1 MKMADVRDRLLAL
14 PNELYNQVLS
24 HLDLVA
30 IKSLRLASQLH
41 AKKCLSPA
49 FLACY
54 QEQETDLTPTSLQ
67 RLRDI
72 TAHPALGP
80 AVKRLTVVA
89 VFHNPSSLL
98 LKIRRLR
105 DPLRGTWN
113 TLLPEIPN
121 ARNKELLEKI
131 GQLYKI
137 MSIRHEQQGQ
147 FSDEIVE
154 ALSHILGNLGSLDVL
169 KLTARV
175 IRPDLDKADQSSS
188 ARGVNWNC
196 LWADCNRLLKIVTTA
211 MSTSQVD
218 VTTLSVFTDCFGK
231 IQVSDIWDYPL
242 LSCAFEIETLTMQH
256 SPVSSTI

>member
-1 MKMADVRDRLLAL
+1 MAHARDRLRAL
-14 PNELYNQVLS
+14 PNELYDQVLS
-24 HLDLVA
+24 HLDLLS
-30 IKSLRLASQLH
+30 IKRLRLSSQLH

-49 FLACY
+49 FLAFY

-67 RLRDI
+67 RLREI
-72 TAHPALGP
+72 TSHPALGP
-80 AVKRLTVVA
+80 AIKRLTVVA

-105 DPLRGTWN
+105 DPLRGSWG

-154 ALSHILGNLGSLDVL
+154 ALSQILGNLGSLDSL

-175 IRPDLDKADQSSS
+175 IRPDLDKADQSTS

-196 LWADCNRLLKIVTTA
+196 LWADCNRLLKIVATA
-211 MSTSQVD
+211 MSMSQVD

-231 IQVSDIWDYPL
+231 IQVSDIGNCPL
-242 LSCAFEIETLTMQH
+242 LSCAFQIEMLTIEC
-256 SPVSSTI
+256 SPVFSII